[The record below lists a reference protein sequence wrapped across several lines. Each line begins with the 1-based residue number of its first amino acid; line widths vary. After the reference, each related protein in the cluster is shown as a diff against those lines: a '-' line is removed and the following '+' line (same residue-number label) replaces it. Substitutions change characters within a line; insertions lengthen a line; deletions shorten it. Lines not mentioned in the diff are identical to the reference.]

1 MKILSMKRLTA
12 MLVISITVSFF
23 VIACNPSTEKDT
35 DATWIYYTS
44 DPDGCSYYYDSNSIE
59 YHRNN
64 TFVIVRKKIDCHGN
78 KKIRQAKVEIDC
90 QSGKYREKYEPYGW
104 LEVESRDPH
113 DPLHVFLCNK

>member
-1 MKILSMKRLTA
+1 MNDFLVKLL
-12 MLVISITVSFF
+12 MLIMVSSVIISCTPH
-23 VIACNPSTEKDT
+23 ADRDT
-35 DATWIYYTS
+35 DAAWVYYTS

-78 KKIRQAKVEIDC
+78 KKIRKAKVEIDC